1 MKVIESVADMQQEAL
16 ALKRAGKRIGF
27 VPTMGYLHEG
37 HLSLIRLAHEQADVA
52 VVSVFVNPTQF
63 GPKEDF
69 GKYPRDIERD
79 KQLCRLEKTD
89 VFFAPPAAEMYAADH
104 SVYITDEK
112 LAAGLCGAS
121 RPGHFRGVDTVVAKL
136 FNIVQPDVAVFG
148 EKDAQQLRI
157 IRRLVRD
164 LNFPIEIVPGPTA
177 REPDGLALSSRN
189 VLLKPEERDDALCL
203 RKSLLLAEELYAKG
217 ERDAA
222 AIRKAM
228 RGVIDAA
235 KTATVD
241 YIEIV
246 DDTTLEPVKKIK
258 GPALVAIAVKFSVTR
273 LIDNTVL
280 GAP

>member
-37 HLSLIRLAHEQADVA
+37 HLSLIRLARENADVV

-79 KQLCRLEKTD
+79 KQLCRQERTD
-89 VFFAPPAAEMYAADH
+89 VFFAPPAAEMYAKDH
-104 SVYITDEK
+104 SVYINDEK
-112 LAAGLCGAS
+112 LASGLCGAS

-164 LNFPIEIVPGPTA
+164 LNFPVEIIPGPTA

-203 RKSLLLAEELYAKG
+203 REALLLAEELYAKG

-228 RGVIDAA
+228 HEVIDAA

-246 DDTTLEPVKKIK
+246 DDATLEPVTKIK
-258 GPALVAIAVKFSVTR
+258 GPVLVALAVKFSVTR

-280 GAP
+280 GPQ

>member
-1 MKVIESVADMQQEAL
+1 MKVIESVADMQQETL
-16 ALKRAGKRIGF
+16 ALRRAGKRIGF

-37 HLSLIRLAHEQADVA
+37 HLSLIRLARDRADIV

-69 GKYPRDIERD
+69 STYPRDIERD
-79 KQLCRLEKTD
+79 KQLCRHEKAD
-89 VFFAPPAAEMYAADH
+89 IFFAPDAEEMYAKDH
-104 SVYITDEK
+104 SVYISDEK

-164 LNFPIEIVPGPTA
+164 INFPVEIVPGPTA
-177 REPDGLALSSRN
+177 REPGGLAMSSRN
-189 VLLKPEERDDALCL
+189 VLLKPEEREDALCL
-203 RKSLLLAEELYAKG
+203 RASLLLAEDLYGKG
-217 ERDAA
+217 ECDAG

-228 RGVIDAA
+228 HQVIERA
-235 KTATVD
+235 KTAKVD

-246 DDTTLEPVKKIK
+246 DDETLGPVKTIK
-258 GPALVAIAVKFSVTR
+258 GPALVAVAVKFSVTR

-280 GAP
+280 GRA

>member
-37 HLSLIRLAHEQADVA
+37 HLSLIRLAREQADVV

-79 KQLCRLEKTD
+79 KQLCRLERTD
-89 VFFAPPAAEMYAADH
+89 FFFAPTATEMYAQDH
-104 SVYITDEK
+104 SVYISDEK

-148 EKDAQQLRI
+148 EKDAQQLRV

-189 VLLKPEERDDALCL
+189 VLLKPDERDDALCL
-203 RKSLLLAEELYAKG
+203 RKALLLAEELYVKG
-217 ERDAA
+217 ERDAET
-222 AIRKAM
+222 IRKAM
-228 RGVIDAA
+228 RDVIDAT

-241 YIEIV
+241 YIEVV
-246 DDTTLEPVKKIK
+246 DDESLEPVAKIK
-258 GPALVAIAVKFSVTR
+258 GPVLVALAVKFSVTR

-280 GAP
+280 GAT

>member
-37 HLSLIRLAHEQADVA
+37 HLSLIRLAHENADVV

-79 KQLCRLEKTD
+79 KQLCRQERTD
-89 VFFAPPAAEMYAADH
+89 IFFAPPAAEMYAADH
-104 SVYITDEK
+104 SVYINDEK

-164 LNFPIEIVPGPTA
+164 LNFPVEIIPGPTA
-177 REPDGLALSSRN
+177 REPDGLAMSSRN

-203 RKSLLLAEELYAKG
+203 RRSLQLAEELYAKG
-217 ERDAA
+217 ERDAGVIRA
-222 AIRKAM
+222 AMKK
-228 RGVIDAA
+228 VIDAA

-246 DDTTLEPVKKIK
+246 DDATLEPLKKIV
-258 GPALVAIAVKFSVTR
+258 GPALVAVAVKFSVTR

-280 GAP
+280 GAQ

>member
-37 HLSLIRLAHEQADVA
+37 HLSLIRLARENADVV

-89 VFFAPPAAEMYAADH
+89 IFFSPPAEEMYAKDY
-104 SVYITDEK
+104 SVYISDEK
-112 LAAGLCGAS
+112 LASDLCGAA

-164 LNFPIEIVPGPTA
+164 LNFPIEIIPGPTA

-203 RKSLLLAEELYAKG
+203 RKALLLAEELYAKG
-217 ERDAA
+217 ERDAD

-228 RGVIDAA
+228 QKVIDDA

-241 YIEIV
+241 YIELV
-246 DDTTLEPVKKIK
+246 DDATLEPVAKIK
-258 GPALVAIAVKFSVTR
+258 GPVLVALAVKFSVTR

-280 GAP
+280 GPQ

>member
-1 MKVIESVADMQQEAL
+1 MKVIESVADMQREAL

-37 HLSLIRLAHEQADVA
+37 HLSLIRLARDHADVA

-79 KQLCRLEKTD
+79 KNLCRAEKTD
-89 VFFAPPAAEMYAADH
+89 FFFAPPAAEMYANDH
-104 SVYITDEK
+104 SVYVNDEK
-112 LAAGLCGAS
+112 LASGLCGAS

-148 EKDAQQLRI
+148 EKDAQQLRV

-164 LNFPIEIVPGPTA
+164 MNFPVEIIPGPTA
-177 REPDGLALSSRN
+177 REPDGLAMSSRN
-189 VLLKPEERDDALCL
+189 VLLKAEERGDALCL
-203 RKSLLLAEELYAKG
+203 RKSLLLAQELYGKG
-217 ERDAA
+217 ERDAG

-228 RGVIDAA
+228 HGIIDAA
-235 KTATVD
+235 KTAKVD

-246 DDTTLEPVKKIK
+246 DDATLEPVAKIT
-258 GPALVAIAVKFSVTR
+258 GPVLVAVAVKFSVTR

-280 GAP
+280 GPQ